1 MIEEI
6 KNAPKERAEEMI
18 KSLHSENNSEHWSQ
32 VRKVLN
38 YYYSLLI
45 KDEVFVSVVNTAI
58 KKKDFEIVN
67 SYLKNIYSELSPS
80 SELDL
85 TIAKKYIGVLYYD
98 FESKK
103 FNFSEKDFS
112 QKMNSISIFTE
123 QKTILEN
130 DDDNKEWAMTFILKD
145 VDALTN
151 LYINR
156 IKSIQEELISDI
168 FEGFLSDSPK
178 YESLL
183 FSISINHLTNSNFKF
198 SSYVIPKEYR
208 IAKFI
213 GLEFEKFKS
222 NKSKYHYS
230 TIYPEFNLD
239 NDVSLVELLDFIK
252 NIIRY
257 SNAIQDESFQDEND
271 LRLDCLSDFLN
282 ILFNVIFLNLNINEI
297 KLFLEKNNIS
307 LNNKD
312 NLTTIK
318 NKVTEF
324 LKTNEI
330 QNSKATNIAANIFVA
345 L

>member
-1 MIEEI
+1 MDNLPLYHGCLAKKRKRESILIEEI

-45 KDEVFVSVVNTAI
+45 KDEIFVSVVNTAI

-85 TIAKKYIGVLYYD
+85 IIAKKYIGVLYYD

-183 FSISINHLTNSNFKF
+183 FSINHLTNSNFKF

-230 TIYPEFNLD
+230 TIYP
-239 NDVSLVELLDFIK
+239 
-252 NIIRY
+252 
-257 SNAIQDESFQDEND
+257 
-271 LRLDCLSDFLN
+271 
-282 ILFNVIFLNLNINEI
+282 
-297 KLFLEKNNIS
+297 
-307 LNNKD
+307 
-312 NLTTIK
+312 
-318 NKVTEF
+318 
-324 LKTNEI
+324 
-330 QNSKATNIAANIFVA
+330 
-345 L
+345 

>member
-1 MIEEI
+1 LIEEI
-6 KNAPKERAEEMI
+6 KNAPQERAEELV

-45 KDEVFVSVVNTAI
+45 KDEIFVSVVNTAI

-67 SYLKNIYSELSPS
+67 SYLKSIYSELNPS
-80 SELDL
+80 SALDL

-98 FESKK
+98 FESQK
-103 FNFSEKDFS
+103 FNFTEKDLS

-123 QKTILEN
+123 QKTFLEN
-130 DDDNKEWAMTFILKD
+130 DDNILFEKNNEWATTFISKD
-145 VDALTN
+145 IEALTN

-156 IKSIQEELISDI
+156 IKLIQEDLISDI
-168 FEGFLSDSPK
+168 FEGFLSDPPK

-183 FSISINHLTNSNFKF
+183 FSINYLTNSNFKF

-208 IAKFI
+208 ISKFI

-230 TIYPEFNLD
+230 TIYPEYNLD
-239 NDVSLVELLDFIK
+239 NDVSSVELLDFLK
-252 NIIRY
+252 NILRY
-257 SNAIQDESFQDEND
+257 SNTIQDES
-271 LRLDCLSDFLN
+271 LSDFLN
-282 ILFNVIFLNLNINEI
+282 TLFNVIFLNLNINEI

-324 LKTNEI
+324 LKTNKI
-330 QNSKATNIAANIFVA
+330 KSYKATNIAANIFVA